1 MIFLCLPIGDAD
13 DYYNML
19 PVRHESGSFPDHL
32 LSAQP
37 LPFCW
42 ELLQTRQPY
51 HQDVP
56 EHFQPLDSSILTK
69 GVYNTFKAVIEYLK
83 TFWIWSII
91 HWLVISNKIWDPN
104 PTQPKDIY
112 PARSLDMLK

>member
-32 LSAQP
+32 LAAQP

-42 ELLQTRQPY
+42 ELLQTRQPH

-69 GVYNTFKAVIEYLK
+69 GVYNTFKAVIEYLRH
-83 TFWIWSII
+83 S
-91 HWLVISNKIWDPN
+91 
-104 PTQPKDIY
+104 Q
-112 PARSLDMLK
+112 LKNWQNLICNEFEWFQRQS